1 MYSSAST
8 GCKMNGSESALGAI
22 SDGMG
27 VVNVDVDVVVVVLAV
42 NAITRIEIDAMT
54 INVTGYSTIV
64 TVIDL
69 LPRWQI

>member
-1 MYSSAST
+1 
-8 GCKMNGSESALGAI
+8 
-22 SDGMG
+22 MG